1 MKRERD
7 RLERIQALV
16 DAVADRKGEDV
27 VALDVRRVTSFAD
40 TFVLA
45 TGSSDRNVRAI
56 ADAVVEA
63 AQALGAKP
71 LGVEGYEEGRWVLV
85 DLGDAVVHVFL
96 PDVREHY
103 ALERLYADAPPVEL
117 APAPA
122 RGTAR

>member
-1 MKRERD
+1 LSREEE
-7 RLERIQALV
+7 RLEKIRVLLE
-16 DAVADRKGEDV
+16 AVADRKGEDV

-63 AQALGAKP
+63 AQALGEKP

-122 RGTAR
+122 HGTAR

>member
-1 MKRERD
+1 LKRELE
-7 RLERIQALV
+7 RLEKIRMLV

-27 VALDVRRVTSFAD
+27 VALDVRQVTSFAD

-63 AQALGAKP
+63 AQGIGAAP

-85 DLGDAVVHVFL
+85 DLGDSIVHVFL
-96 PDVREHY
+96 PEVREHY

-117 APAPA
+117 APAPV

>member
-1 MKRERD
+1 LSREEE
-7 RLERIQALV
+7 RLEKIRALLE
-16 DAVADRKGEDV
+16 AVADRKGEDV

-63 AQALGAKP
+63 AQARGEKP

-122 RGTAR
+122 HGTAR

>member
-1 MKRERD
+1 LSREEE
-7 RLERIQALV
+7 RLEKIRVLLE
-16 DAVADRKGEDV
+16 AVADRKGEDV

-63 AQALGAKP
+63 AQARGEKP

-122 RGTAR
+122 HGTAR

>member
-1 MKRERD
+1 LSAEEE
-7 RLERIQALV
+7 RLEKIRALLE
-16 DAVADRKGEDV
+16 AVADRKGEDV

>member
-1 MKRERD
+1 LKRELE
-7 RLERIQALV
+7 RLERIRVLV

-27 VALDVRRVTSFAD
+27 VVLDVRQVTSFAD

-63 AQALGAKP
+63 AQGSGSAP

-85 DLGDAVVHVFL
+85 DLGDAIVHVFL
-96 PDVREHY
+96 PEVREHY

-117 APAPA
+117 APAPV

>member
-63 AQALGAKP
+63 AQALGSTP

-85 DLGDAVVHVFL
+85 DLGDAIVHVFL

>member
-1 MKRERD
+1 MNQELE
-7 RLERIQALV
+7 RLEKIRVLV

-27 VALDVRRVTSFAD
+27 VALDVREVTSFAD

-56 ADAVVEA
+56 ADAVVA
-63 AQALGAKP
+63 ASAAMGAAP

-85 DLGDAVVHVFL
+85 DLGDAIVHVFL

-103 ALERLYADAPPVEL
+103 ALERLYADAPPVKL

-122 RGTAR
+122 RGTGR

>member
-1 MKRERD
+1 LSREEE
-7 RLERIQALV
+7 RLRKIRALL

-63 AQALGAKP
+63 AQALGEKP

-117 APAPA
+117 AAAPA
-122 RGTAR
+122 HGTAR

>member
-1 MKRERD
+1 LNREEE
-7 RLERIQALV
+7 RLEKIRALLE
-16 DAVADRKGEDV
+16 AVADRKGEDV

-63 AQALGAKP
+63 AQALGEKP

-122 RGTAR
+122 HGTAR

>member
-1 MKRERD
+1 LSREEE
-7 RLERIQALV
+7 RLEKIRALV
-16 DAVADRKGEDV
+16 EAVADRKGEDV
-27 VALDVRRVTSFAD
+27 VALDVRQVTSFAD

-63 AQALGAKP
+63 AQALGEKP

-85 DLGDAVVHVFL
+85 DLGDAIVHVFL

-117 APAPA
+117 APSPA

>member
-1 MKRERD
+1 
-7 RLERIQALV
+7 
-16 DAVADRKGEDV
+16 
-27 VALDVRRVTSFAD
+27 VRQVTSFAD
-40 TFVLA
+40 TFGLA

-63 AQALGAKP
+63 AQGIGAAP

-85 DLGDAVVHVFL
+85 DLGDSIVHVFL
-96 PDVREHY
+96 PEVREHY

-117 APAPA
+117 APAPV

>member
-1 MKRERD
+1 LKRELE
-7 RLERIQALV
+7 RLERIRVLV

-27 VALDVRRVTSFAD
+27 VVLDVRQVTSFAD

-63 AQALGAKP
+63 AQGSGSAP

-85 DLGDAVVHVFL
+85 DLGDAIVHVFL
-96 PDVREHY
+96 SEVREHY

-117 APAPA
+117 APAPV

>member
-1 MKRERD
+1 LNRE
-7 RLERIQALV
+7 LERLGKIRMLME
-16 DAVADRKGEDV
+16 AVAGRKGEDV
-27 VALDVRRVTSFAD
+27 VVLDVRTVTSFAD
-40 TFVLA
+40 TLVLA

-63 AQALGAKP
+63 SAESGSAP

-103 ALERLYADAPPVEL
+103 ALERLYADAPLVEL

-122 RGTAR
+122 RETAR

>member
-1 MKRERD
+1 MSREEE
-7 RLERIQALV
+7 RLEKIRALLE
-16 DAVADRKGEDV
+16 AVADRKGEDV

-63 AQALGAKP
+63 AQALGEKP

-122 RGTAR
+122 HGTAR

>member
-1 MKRERD
+1 MSREEE
-7 RLERIQALV
+7 RLEKIRALLE
-16 DAVADRKGEDV
+16 AVADRKGEDV

-63 AQALGAKP
+63 AQALGEKP

-117 APAPA
+117 ASAPA
-122 RGTAR
+122 HGTAR

>member
-1 MKRERD
+1 MKRELE
-7 RLERIQALV
+7 RLEKIRMLV

-27 VALDVRRVTSFAD
+27 VALDVRQVTSFAD

-63 AQALGAKP
+63 AQGIGTAP

-85 DLGDAVVHVFL
+85 DLGDAIVHVFL
-96 PDVREHY
+96 PEVREHY

-117 APAPA
+117 APAPL

>member
-1 MKRERD
+1 MNRELE
-7 RLERIQALV
+7 RLEKIRMLME
-16 DAVADRKGEDV
+16 AVAGRKGEDV
-27 VALDVRRVTSFAD
+27 VVLDVRAVTSFAD
-40 TFVLA
+40 TLVLA

-63 AQALGAKP
+63 SAESGSTP

-103 ALERLYADAPPVEL
+103 ALERLYADAPLVEL

>member
-1 MKRERD
+1 
-7 RLERIQALV
+7 
-16 DAVADRKGEDV
+16 
-27 VALDVRRVTSFAD
+27 
-40 TFVLA
+40 
-45 TGSSDRNVRAI
+45 VRAI

-63 AQALGAKP
+63 AQALGEKP

-122 RGTAR
+122 HGTAR

>member
-1 MKRERD
+1 MNQELE
-7 RLERIQALV
+7 RLEKIRVLV

-27 VALDVRRVTSFAD
+27 VALDVREVTSFAD

-63 AQALGAKP
+63 AQAIGAAP

-85 DLGDAVVHVFL
+85 DLGDAIVHVFL

-103 ALERLYADAPPVEL
+103 ALERLYADAPLVEL
-117 APAPA
+117 APTPA
-122 RGTAR
+122 RETAR